1 MTVVVEAVEPPGRQP
16 LFFAFPIS
24 SMHSTT
30 YFLSLFCLVFCLS
43 CKKQPD
49 PEPAEQFYYKPESVR
64 VNGQASS
71 SLSFGNVSVNPTLTV
86 SFSAPVQKASI
97 ETALQLVQPLTGVSA
112 PLNYTLST
120 GDTLLT
126 VMPKSA
132 LTPLTI
138 YRFLIQ
144 PTLTSQRSTTLS
156 PNLTV
161 NFITAL
167 DSTDKFP
174 RMGDDALLDLVQK
187 QTFKYFWDFGHPVS
201 GMARERNSSGD
212 VVTTGGTGF
221 GIMAILV
228 GINRNF
234 ITRQD
239 GLARLTTL
247 VNFLTNKASRYHGA
261 FPHWLNGATG
271 ATVPF
276 SAKDD
281 GADLVETSYLMQGLL
296 TARQYFS
303 SSTDTNEIALR
314 NTINALWNGVEWNW
328 FTKNGAETNLYWHW
342 SPNYNWDINLP
353 IRGWNEALITYVLA
367 ASSNTS
373 PIAKTVYDNG
383 WAQNGQLKNGN
394 SYYGIKLPLGPAYGG
409 PLFFSQYSFLGINP
423 HDLKDT
429 YADYWQQN
437 TAHTL
442 INYNY
447 CKTNPKSYVGYS
459 QNCWGLTASDQQDG
473 YSARDPTND
482 NGTIAPTAALS
493 AMPYTPTESMQALR
507 FFYYKLGDKIWQ
519 QYGFV
524 DAFNLTNL
532 WFANS
537 FLAIDQGPTI
547 VMIENQRS
555 QLLWNLFMS
564 CPEVKKGMKNLGFQS
579 PNL

>member
-1 MTVVVEAVEPPGRQP
+1 MR
-16 LFFAFPIS
+16 
-24 SMHSTT
+24 STT
-30 YFLSLFCLVFCLS
+30 YLLSLFGLLFCLS
-43 CKKQPD
+43 CKKQQD
-49 PEPAEQFYYKPESVR
+49 PEPAEQFYYKSVQ
-64 VNGQASS
+64 VNGQTSS
-71 SLSFGNVSVNPTLTV
+71 GLRYQNTSSIPTIRIGFTVPINQESARSTIQLTENATAKPVSLSYAFGPSDTTVTVTPT
-86 SFSAPVQKASI
+86 S
-97 ETALQLVQPLTGVSA
+97 QLKPLTA
-112 PLNYTLST
+112 YTLS
-120 GDTLLT
+120 
-126 VMPKSA
+126 VA
-132 LTPLTI
+132 
-138 YRFLIQ
+138 
-144 PTLTSQRSTTLS
+144 PTLTSQRSTTFS
-156 PNLTV
+156 SNLTV
-161 NFITAL
+161 SLTTAL
-167 DSTDKFP
+167 DSTDKLP
-174 RMGDDALLDLVQK
+174 RISDDALLDLVQK
-187 QTFKYFWDFGHPVS
+187 QTFRYFWDFGHPVS

-212 VVTTGGTGF
+212 VVTSGGTGF
-221 GIMAILV
+221 GIMSILV

-239 GLARLTTL
+239 GLTRLTTL
-247 VNFLTNKASRYHGA
+247 VNFLNNKASRYHGA

-296 TARQYFS
+296 TARQYFN
-303 SSTDTNEIALR
+303 STTDANEIALR
-314 NTINALWNGVEWNW
+314 NTINTLWNGVEWNW

-342 SPNYNWDINLP
+342 SPNYNWDMNLP
-353 IRGWNEALITYVLA
+353 IRGWNEALVTYVLA
-367 ASSNTS
+367 ASSTTS
-373 PIAKTVYDNG
+373 PIAKTVYDNS
-383 WAQNGQLKNGN
+383 WAQNGKMANGN
-394 SYYGIKLPLGPAYGG
+394 SYYGSKLPLGPAYGG

-437 TAHTL
+437 TAHSL
-442 INYNY
+442 INYTY
-447 CKTNPKSYVGYS
+447 CKTNPKQYVGYS
-459 QNCWGLTASDQQDG
+459 QDCWGLTASDQQDG

-482 NGTIAPTAALS
+482 NGTIAPTAALA

-524 DAFNLTNL
+524 DAFNLTNI

-537 FLAIDQGPTI
+537 TLAIDQGPII